1 MKTKGVLLMANEQ
14 VKRDTEL
21 RNSVTAQLKEL
32 LSPLFED
39 LGNDKD
45 NVLSFP
51 TLDSARNERCIT
63 ITVSV
68 PKGSRDG
75 VDYDCFEAHAEY
87 ERKKAEAK
95 AKADKVA
102 KAKAEKIAKDEER
115 RKARAEAKAK
125 AQNTTV

>member
-1 MKTKGVLLMANEQ
+1 MKGGENMAKDQ
-14 VKRDTEL
+14 QKRDTEL
-21 RNSVTAQLKEL
+21 RNEVTTQIKEL

-51 TLDSARNERCIT
+51 ILDSERNERCIT
-63 ITVSV
+63 VTVSV

-75 VDYDCFEAHAEY
+75 VEYDCFEAHAEY

-95 AKADKVA
+95 AKAEKQA
-102 KAKAEKIAKDEER
+102 KLKAEKIAKDEER
-115 RKARAEAKAK
+115 RKQRAALKTK
-125 AQNTTV
+125 NQ

>member
-1 MKTKGVLLMANEQ
+1 MANEQ

-21 RNSVTAQLKEL
+21 RNAITQQIKEL
-32 LSPLFED
+32 LTPLFED

-51 TLDSARNERCIT
+51 TLDSERNERCIT

-75 VDYDCFEAHAEY
+75 VEYDCFEAHEEY
-87 ERKKAEAK
+87 NRKKAEAK
-95 AKADKVA
+95 AKAEAAA
-102 KAKAEKIAKDEER
+102 KAKADKIRKDEER

-125 AQNTTV
+125 AQSKKV

>member
-1 MKTKGVLLMANEQ
+1 MANEQ

-21 RNSVTAQLKEL
+21 RNAVTQQIKEL

-75 VDYDCFEAHAEY
+75 VEYDCFEAHAEY
-87 ERKKAEAK
+87 DRKKAEAK
-95 AKADKVA
+95 AKAEAVA
-102 KAKAEKIAKDEER
+102 KAKAEKMKKDEEK

-125 AQNTTV
+125 AKPPTV